1 MHRSDEVGGVSFAGT
16 VRDILAGA
24 LLGVWCRPCAGASA
38 GISDTRGRTMNR
50 QCVRYSASAS
60 PKTFPFSRH
69 FTSWD
74 TYPLA
79 VAKEAHTHVL
89 RRAKVS
95 SLSAIRWESF
105 EPPLMRHP
113 LSARFP
119 YLADLLDIE
128 IKPQPWRVLGACRK
142 RACGRRQSVRGATGG
157 KQARMQ
163 APGGQSGVSVL
174 ATLLRP
180 ASQLARRSI
189 LAVRVQCHGFDSR
202 HALRNGI
209 CAMILAIPRKSTF
222 SGFLFFALD
231 GFVNARLYLKLEGF
245 HLTGSIKIETALFLM
260 DDLEAR
266 GLGDP

>member
-24 LLGVWCRPCAGASA
+24 LLGVWCRPCAALQPGFRYAWA
-38 GISDTRGRTMNR
+38 NYEPAMRAILR
-50 QCVRYSASAS
+50 QRE

-74 TYPLA
+74 TYLLA

-128 IKPQPWRVLGACRK
+128 IKPNRGGFLVRVASAHVGAASRFVAQP
-142 RACGRRQSVRGATGG
+142 G

-163 APGGQSGVSVL
+163 APGGQSGDPFSPHYCDLHRNWL
-174 ATLLRP
+174 AGQSLPYEFNATD
-180 ASQLARRSI
+180 SI
-189 LAVRVQCHGFDSR
+189 RATPCATEYVR
-202 HALRNGI
+202 
-209 CAMILAIPRKSTF
+209 
-222 SGFLFFALD
+222 
-231 GFVNARLYLKLEGF
+231 
-245 HLTGSIKIETALFLM
+245 
-260 DDLEAR
+260 
-266 GLGDP
+266 